1 MNIHI
6 NLHGLCVTLNMRR
19 LLVICFLLV
28 AVSTSRG
35 QLPVRII
42 HLPELE
48 QLLQPVSDSITV
60 LNFWATWCKPCVEE
74 LPVFF
79 KLEQEFKNQKVRF
92 IYLSLDFKR
101 EVNTKLADFLLRKQI
116 FSTVYLLDEPDYNAW
131 IDKVSPNWQ
140 GSIPATII
148 IGPQSKSFHEGTL
161 DEPSLRELIQKS
173 ASKN

>member
-1 MNIHI
+1 MQ
-6 NLHGLCVTLNMRR
+6 RF
-19 LLVICFLLV
+19 LVICFLLV

-35 QLPVRII
+35 QVPVRII

-48 QLLQPVSDSITV
+48 QLLQPASDSVTV

-92 IYLSLDFKR
+92 IYLNLDFKR
-101 EVNTKLADFLLRKQI
+101 EANTKLADFLLRKQI
-116 FSTVYLLDEPDYNAW
+116 NSTVYLLDEPDYNAW

-148 IGPQSKSFHEGTL
+148 IGPHTKSFHEGTL
-161 DEPSLRELIQKS
+161 EEPSLRQLIQQS